1 MCSVFWLACCLVSWV
16 SSGWLMLASWDAFQ
30 NNAISF
36 VVEST
41 YLDWDTTFPSISVCE
56 EDNMERVYQMS
67 AKSVKVVTIE
77 HYWCSANKCHIPD
90 G

>member
-1 MCSVFWLACCLVSWV
+1 MFWLACCLVSWI

-41 YLDWDTTFPSISVCE
+41 YLDWNTSFPAISVCE
-56 EDNMERVYQMS
+56 EDNMERVYFTS
-67 AKSVKVVTIE
+67 AKSVESRLIE
-77 HYWCSANKCHIPD
+77 RWRPHARQSLS
-90 G
+90 